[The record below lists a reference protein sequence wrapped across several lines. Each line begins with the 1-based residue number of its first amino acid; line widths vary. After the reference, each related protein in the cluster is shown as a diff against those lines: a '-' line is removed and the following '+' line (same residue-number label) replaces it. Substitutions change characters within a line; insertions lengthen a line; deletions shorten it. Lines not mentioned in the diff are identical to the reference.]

1 MLYDGCRGDT
11 AWAESV
17 KHYLQEIAKNTEE
30 RNKLFKE
37 KNMLSKE
44 KNMLLERIAKALEV
58 KENIKEEEKN
68 GKQ

>member
-17 KHYLQEIAKNTEE
+17 KCSLREVAKNIEE
-30 RNKLFKE
+30 QNK
-37 KNMLSKE
+37 
-44 KNMLLERIAKALEV
+44 LLERIAKALEV
-58 KENIKEEEKN
+58 KEDIKEEEKN

>member
-1 MLYDGCRGDT
+1 MLYDGCRGDV
-11 AWAESV
+11 AWAESI

-37 KNMLSKE
+37 KNML
-44 KNMLLERIAKALEV
+44 LERIAKALEV
-58 KENIKEEEKN
+58 KEDIKEEEKD